1 MRILYIAVDN
11 PAVETILGGMH
22 DETLSGLPAFYY
34 PFKMLLEKGCT
45 IDLMLISNLEHK
57 VVESEHF
64 KKENLFQI
72 KLKHGGTLG
81 TLELPFTIMRETK
94 KRLKAQHYDFVYGM
108 TEGSHIGVRTAAK
121 MGVPCAL
128 RQFGTQE
135 MANVLEPMPKGIKRW
150 IRALKDYTYITLSMI
165 SRKSFLLATN
175 DGSRADELYDIL
187 GVKKKKFN
195 FHFWRSAV
203 AVPSDQPVVD
213 TGVTGGYPKTY
224 DPMCL
229 SFINRITDVKRQDRG
244 IRILHELHK
253 RGYPF
258 HMYFV
263 GTGNHAGSAMYNT
276 TVELAE
282 ELLLS
287 DYIHFEG
294 GKPQAVCHEYA
305 RNSFAT
311 LQVGEWNRVNIFYEV
326 MGEGCIVV
334 TNNNHS
340 IDEFISDGE
349 NCIVYDTEAE
359 AAEEIIA
366 LMANTE
372 KQTEIRANAHKTAIE
387 KFMTLERRFG
397 MEAQL
402 VIDTAEGKDTSNY
415 PETI

>member
-1 MRILYIAVDN
+1 MRILYIAFDN
-11 PAVETILGGMH
+11 PAVDTILGGMH
-22 DETLSGLPAFYY
+22 EETLAGLPAFYY

-45 IDLMLISNLEHK
+45 VDLLLISNLEHE
-57 VVESEHF
+57 VIESKHF
-64 KKENLFQI
+64 KKENFFQV
-72 KLKHGGTLG
+72 KLKHKGAFG
-81 TLELPFTIMRETK
+81 TLELPLVLMRETK

-108 TEGSHIGVRTAAK
+108 TEGSHMGVRTAAK

-135 MANVLEPMPKGIKRW
+135 MANILEPMPKGIKRW
-150 IRALKDYTYITLSMI
+150 LKALKDYTYITLSMI

-203 AVPSDQPVVD
+203 AIPAEQPAVD
-213 TGVTGGYPKTY
+213 MTQTGKYPETFE
-224 DPMCL
+224 PLAL
-229 SFINRITDVKRQDRG
+229 SHIGRIADVKRQDRSA
-244 IRILHELHK
+244 RILGELHK
-253 RGYPF
+253 RGYKF
-258 HMYFV
+258 HLYFLGTNDSEYMY
-263 GTGNHAGSAMYNT
+263 GETMKA
-276 TVELAE
+276 AE
-282 ELLLS
+282 EYGVTEYL
-287 DYIHFEG
+287 HFEG
-294 GKPQAVCHEYA
+294 GKNQTECRKYA

-311 LQVGEWNRVNIFYEV
+311 LLPGEWNRVNIFYEV
-326 MGEGCIVV
+326 MGEGSVVV

-359 AAEEIIA
+359 AAEKIIA
-366 LMANTE
+366 LMNNPA
-372 KQTEIRANAHKTAIE
+372 QQDEIRANAHKTAIE

-402 VIDTAEGKDTSNY
+402 VIDTAEGKNTKNY
-415 PETI
+415 PDVI

>member
-1 MRILYIAVDN
+1 MRILYIAMDN

-57 VVESEHF
+57 VIESEHF

-72 KLKHGGTLG
+72 KLKHGGALG
-81 TLELPFTIMRETK
+81 TLELPFTLMRETK

-108 TEGSHIGVRTAAK
+108 AEGSHMGVRTAAK

-135 MANVLEPMPKGIKRW
+135 MANVLEPLKGRLRRW
-150 IRALKDYTYITLSMI
+150 IKALKDYTYITLSMI
-165 SRKSFLLATN
+165 SRKSFILATN

-187 GVKKKKFN
+187 GVKKKRFD
-195 FHFWRSAV
+195 FYFWRSAV
-203 AVPSDQPVVD
+203 AIPSEQPVVD
-213 TGVTGGYPKTY
+213 TSVTGSYPKSY

-229 SFINRITDVKRQDRG
+229 SLINRITDVKRQDRG

-263 GTGNHAGSAMYNT
+263 GTGNNSESGMYNT
-276 TVELAE
+276 VVSLARELS
-282 ELLLS
+282 LS

-294 GKPQAVCHEYA
+294 GKPQAECHEYA

-311 LQVGEWNRVNIFYEV
+311 LQVGEWNRVNILYEE
-326 MGEGCIVV
+326 MGQGCLIV

-340 IDEFISDGE
+340 VDEYVEDAFNCVMYDGE
-349 NCIVYDTEAE
+349 DE
-359 AAEEIIA
+359 AAERIIELMRDPEKCSA
-366 LMANTE
+366 L
-372 KQTEIRANAHKTAIE
+372 RRNAHLTAKE
-387 KFMTLERRFG
+387 KFLSLEKRFG
-397 MEAQL
+397 MEVQL
-402 VIDTAEGKDTSNY
+402 VLDTAEGEKSGCL
-415 PETI
+415 PVI

>member
-1 MRILYIAVDN
+1 MRILYIAMDN

-57 VVESEHF
+57 VIESEHF

-72 KLKHGGTLG
+72 KLKHGGALG
-81 TLELPFTIMRETK
+81 TLELPFTLMRETK

-108 TEGSHIGVRTAAK
+108 AEGSHMGVRTAAK

-135 MANVLEPMPKGIKRW
+135 MANVLEPLKGRLRRW
-150 IRALKDYTYITLSMI
+150 IKALKDYTYITLSMI
-165 SRKSFLLATN
+165 SRKSFILATN

-187 GVKKKKFN
+187 GVKKKRFD
-195 FHFWRSAV
+195 FYFWRSAV
-203 AVPSDQPVVD
+203 AIPSEQPVVD
-213 TGVTGGYPKTY
+213 TSVTGSYPKSY

-229 SFINRITDVKRQDRG
+229 SLINRITDVKRQDRG

-263 GTGNHAGSAMYNT
+263 GTGNNSESGMYNT
-276 TVELAE
+276 VVSLARELS
-282 ELLLS
+282 LS

-294 GKPQAVCHEYA
+294 GKPQAECHEYA

-311 LQVGEWNRVNIFYEV
+311 LQVGEWNRVNILYEE
-326 MGEGCIVV
+326 MGQGCLIV

-340 IDEFISDGE
+340 VDEYVEDAFNCVMYDGE
-349 NCIVYDTEAE
+349 DE
-359 AAEEIIA
+359 AAERIIE
-366 LMANTE
+366 LMRDPE
-372 KQTEIRANAHKTAIE
+372 KCSTLRRNAHLTAKE
-387 KFMTLERRFG
+387 KFLSLEKRFG
-397 MEAQL
+397 MEVQL
-402 VIDTAEGKDTSNY
+402 VLDTAEGEKSGCL
-415 PETI
+415 PVI